1 MTNTREWFNIKVE
14 QLPLT
19 RTLLLVR
26 RADPLLPRGARRSSQ
41 RNPTGKVIEIQQKK
55 ALDFWPFVNTFKLP
69 MSPMYI

>member
-55 ALDFWPFVNTFKLP
+55 APRLLAFCEHF
-69 MSPMYI
+69 